1 MKIYLLYNRTSILG
15 DMMWKGAVGL
25 RRIKNGDIDMGLAIL
40 AHDTVPR
47 FSDHPHIYSETS
59 QLCPLAARGRD

>member
-1 MKIYLLYNRTSILG
+1 
-15 DMMWKGAVGL
+15 MWKRAGL
-25 RRIKNGDIDMGLAIL
+25 GRIKNEDVDVGLAIL

-47 FSDHPHIYSETS
+47 FSNHPHTYSERS

>member
-1 MKIYLLYNRTSILG
+1 
-15 DMMWKGAVGL
+15 MWKGAVRL
-25 RRIKNGDIDMGLAIL
+25 RRIKNGGIDIGLALL

-59 QLCPLAARGRD
+59 QLCRLAARGRD